1 VLLQRGGCY
10 FSWKVGSGAA
20 RGAAGAQ
27 PGAVVA
33 VLWLV
38 DVSSYS
44 KWCRTSA
51 RTSGVKSLQVRSL

>member
-1 VLLQRGGCY
+1 MEG
-10 FSWKVGSGAA
+10 GSGAA

-38 DVSSYS
+38 DVSI
-44 KWCRTSA
+44 C
-51 RTSGVKSLQVRSL
+51 